1 MRDALF
7 LNVENEGRRDR
18 RISKI
23 LNVQKPYVL
32 IPLITLISLIL
43 MMAGLIFFNYSAVSE
58 AYWYIF
64 PVIIG
69 FIFTFAIYYNTGER
83 QVLTYAGTILLF
95 YSLLIFIGAMPG
107 FYIAKLL
114 PQTIN
119 SFEQTLLSVREGQKT
134 ILGMASVIFLNNI
147 RIDAMSFI
155 PLIGPFILSM
165 SMVDTASLLWG
176 LSFTEMYSG
185 YHLWFLG
192 PVSVVLAPDTFTE
205 LSSYIIAMI
214 GGLYL
219 FKAANS
225 IPQIRNQYII
235 KSLEYLAASIVLLYG
250 SAVLESF
257 LIIKYG
263 L

>member
-1 MRDALF
+1 
-7 LNVENEGRRDR
+7 VESEEHKNSL
-18 RISKI
+18 ISKI
-23 LNVQKPYVL
+23 LNIQKPYIL

-43 MMAGLIFFNYSAVSE
+43 MIAGLIFFNYSAVSE
-58 AYWYIF
+58 VYWYIF

-69 FIFTFAIYYNTGER
+69 LIFTFAVYYSTGER
-83 QVLTYAGTILLF
+83 QILTYAGTILLF

-107 FYIAKLL
+107 FYLSKLL

-119 SFEQTLLSVREGQKT
+119 SFEQTIISVREGHKT
-134 ILGMASVIFLNNI
+134 ILGMANAIFLNNI

-155 PLIGPFILSM
+155 PLIGPFVLSM
-165 SMVDTASLLWG
+165 SMVDTASMVWG

-185 YHLWFLG
+185 YHLWLLG
-192 PVSVVLAPDTFTE
+192 PLSVVLAPDTFTE
-205 LSSYIIAMI
+205 LSSYIISMI

-225 IPQIRNQYII
+225 NPPIRNAYIT
-235 KSLEYLAASIVLLYG
+235 KSLEYLASSIVLLYA
-250 SAVLESF
+250 SALLESF
-257 LIIKYG
+257 LIIRYG

>member
-1 MRDALF
+1 M
-7 LNVENEGRRDR
+7 ESEGRKNNM
-18 RISKI
+18 ISKI
-23 LNVQKPYVL
+23 FNVQKPYVL

-43 MMAGLIFFNYSAVSE
+43 MIAGLIFFNYSTISE
-58 AYWYIF
+58 VYWYIF

-95 YSLLIFIGAMPG
+95 YSFLIFIGTMPG
-107 FYIAKLL
+107 FYMAKLL
-114 PQTIN
+114 PQSIN
-119 SFEQTLLSVREGQKT
+119 SFEQTLLSVREGQNT

-147 RIDAMSFI
+147 RIDVISFI
-155 PLIGPFILSM
+155 PLIGPFVLSM

-176 LSFTEMYSG
+176 LSFTEMYGG

-219 FKAANS
+219 FKAANA
-225 IPQIRNQYII
+225 IPQMRNRYII
-235 KSLEYLAASIVLLYG
+235 KSMEYLAGSIIMLYG

-257 LIIKYG
+257 LIIRYG